1 MSKQVL
7 LSIVL
12 AGLVLAGAAVLWHR
26 TEPALAQSGGAGLY
40 QVVASDEDFVLHD
53 AGSGK
58 CWVLLRSATGDK
70 FAWAPVKRLDTENQ
84 ATNWRL
90 RNPDKN

>member
-12 AGLVLAGAAVLWHR
+12 TVLVLAAAAVLWHR
-26 TEPALAQSGGAGLY
+26 TEPASAQSGGAGPY
-40 QVVASDEDFVLHD
+40 QVAADDENFMLYD
-53 AGSGK
+53 AGNGK

-70 FAWAPVKRLDTENQ
+70 FAWAPVKQLDTESQ